1 MQNETGTNSSKQ
13 IQNDWKSSGTMA
25 AGPKMSTRK
34 ITSLALLSAIAAIL
48 MFIETPLPFMP
59 GFLKFDISEIPV
71 LLGAFAFGPG
81 SAIIIELIKNLIHL
95 PFTQTA
101 GVGELANFLAGSM
114 FAGTAG
120 LIYRFFRSRK
130 GAIISMAAG
139 TVMMTVFTSL
149 FNYYFMLDFYVR
161 FYGMPME
168 KIVAMS
174 AAVNIFVHETEN
186 PALAGSIRAIL
197 EEKRTLKEYAGE
209 VEKCLVQKLLLEIAR
224 VNPLEARKND
234 QPLKLKKAM
243 IHSLA
248 YVDEHYAETI
258 KIETLAE
265 VSHLS
270 ETHFR
275 RVFENI
281 MHMMPVDYINFIRI
295 QKACEYL
302 KNSNDSIENIAIKVG
317 YVSLSTFHRNF
328 RKFVGASPYKW
339 KNAAEN
345 AKTKLFNYKITALK
359 GW

>member
-1 MQNETGTNSSKQ
+1 MSKKKEKHVELRFYEIPKNEYV
-13 IQNDWKSSGTMA
+13 
-25 AGPKMSTRK
+25 
-34 ITSLALLSAIAAIL
+34 LALLGESWRRVYHNPVDDLHFHNLLEIGYCHEGSGEIL
-48 MFIETPLPFMP
+48 LDTGSVEKYRTGSFTVIPINIPHSTWSDGEGTNYWEFLYIDADTFLSEMYGSDQ
-59 GFLKFDISEIPV
+59 GF
-71 LLGAFAFGPG
+71 AR
-81 SAIIIELIKNLIHL
+81 EL
-95 PFTQTA
+95 TA
-101 GVGELANFLAGSM
+101 
-114 FAGTAG
+114 
-120 LIYRFFRSRK
+120 R
-130 GAIISMAAG
+130 
-139 TVMMTVFTSL
+139 
-149 FNYYFMLDFYVR
+149 
-161 FYGMPME
+161 
-168 KIVAMS
+168 
-174 AAVNIFVHETEN
+174 VNKRAHILHETEN
-186 PALAGSIRAIL
+186 PALAGTIRAIL
-197 EEKRTLKEYAGE
+197 EEKRTPKEYEGE